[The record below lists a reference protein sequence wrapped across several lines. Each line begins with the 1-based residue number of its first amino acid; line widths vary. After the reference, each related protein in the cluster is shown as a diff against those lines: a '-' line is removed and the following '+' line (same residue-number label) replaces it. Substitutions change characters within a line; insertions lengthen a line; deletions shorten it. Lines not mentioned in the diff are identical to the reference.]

1 MATNPQAAL
10 QQAHA
15 AAQALHNQLKATHP
29 TNAADSET
37 ISDTMFN
44 IDTILT
50 ALNQEDMASRTGQMQ
65 AAGSELTSAV
75 KDLSDLKDQLDDIA
89 GRIATLADIGGKVDS
104 LLKTVKSIF
113 AL

>member
-1 MATNPQAAL
+1 MATNPQTAL

-15 AAQALHNQLKATHP
+15 AAQALHNQLKAT
-29 TNAADSET
+29 NAIGADSAT
-37 ISDTMFN
+37 ISDAMFC
-44 IDTILT
+44 IDTIIT

-65 AAGSELTSAV
+65 AAGNELTSAV

-89 GRIATLADIGGKVDS
+89 SRIASLADIGGKVDS
-104 LLKTVKSIF
+104 LLKTCKQIF

>member
-1 MATNPQAAL
+1 MPTNPQTAL

-15 AAQALHNQLKATHP
+15 AAQALHNQLKAT
-29 TNAADSET
+29 NAIGADSAT
-37 ISDTMFN
+37 ISDAMFN

-65 AAGSELTSAV
+65 AAGNELTSAV
-75 KDLSDLKDQLDDIA
+75 QDLADLKDQLDDIA